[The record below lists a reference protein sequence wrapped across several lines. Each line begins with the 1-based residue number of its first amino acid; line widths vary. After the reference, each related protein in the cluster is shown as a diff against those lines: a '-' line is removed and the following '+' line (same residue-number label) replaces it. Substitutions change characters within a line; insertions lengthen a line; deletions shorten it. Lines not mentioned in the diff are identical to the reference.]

1 MELTKEY
8 FDEQLQ
14 NLATKQDLERF
25 ATKQDLEALAT
36 REELKTQT
44 GAINRRFDGIEQRF
58 LELPTRQDYAALKSS
73 VDDIK
78 ATVARIDQRTD
89 EDTRGALKDIVKLK
103 SRVTALEQK
112 LKLQTN

>member
-8 FDEQLQ
+8 FDEQLK
-14 NLATKQDLERF
+14 NLATK
-25 ATKQDLEALAT
+25 
-36 REELKTQT
+36 EELKAQT
-44 GAINRRFDGIEQRF
+44 GTINGRFDGIEQRF

-73 VDDIK
+73 VDDIQAK
-78 ATVARIDQRTD
+78 VTRIDERTD
-89 EDTRGALKDIVKLK
+89 EDTRAALKDIVKLQ